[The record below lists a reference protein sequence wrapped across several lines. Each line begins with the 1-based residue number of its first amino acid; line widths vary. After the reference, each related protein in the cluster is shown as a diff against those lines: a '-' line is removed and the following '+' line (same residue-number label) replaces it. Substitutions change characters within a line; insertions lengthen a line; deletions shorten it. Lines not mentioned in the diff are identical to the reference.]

1 MQAANKRAAII
12 IGLVLFFSYA
22 YFYQAGGWNQNSR
35 FALVRAIIERH
46 TLQID
51 AYQLHT
57 GDRALFEGHYYTDKA
72 PGASLIALVPVAAA
86 RGIDRLVGV
95 DPEDFPG
102 LAWTSYVA
110 SIATSAVFTVV
121 AALAVFWL
129 CLEWGYSRAAAIF
142 AALAYG
148 LATPAWAFATLFME
162 HGLTAGCLMLA
173 FLFAQRRHASP
184 RDERLVGIWT
194 GLAVVCELQSSIP
207 AAFIVALALANT
219 RSDHRE
225 RLPGAVL
232 RIVSAGFVV
241 GLVFFAYNTL
251 AFGSPFHVGY
261 SSEEGFEHLKSGFFG
276 ITMPSLWR
284 LGAILVG
291 RYRGIVP
298 LAPVIAAMPIG
309 LILLWRLP
317 SRRRAVVTV
326 IAIAAFYFLLN
337 ASYYYWEGG
346 WSYAPRQVT
355 PALPFLALGL
365 APLWDTWGRAGRAA
379 LSALAIVGVAF
390 ALIAVSTTPQPPSNL
405 RWPLAD
411 LLWPAFR
418 DGDLSINTQ
427 TFVHNSLNGE
437 LRNNPSHHAAWNLG
451 QLAGLKGHASLVPLG
466 VVWVVGGVA
475 LLL

>member
-1 MQAANKRAAII
+1 MQPANKRTAII
-12 IGLVLFFSYA
+12 IGAALFFTYA

-35 FALVRAIIERH
+35 FALIRAIIERH
-46 TLQID
+46 TLKID

-57 GDRALFEGHYYTDKA
+57 GDRAFFEGHYYTDKA
-72 PGASLIALVPVAAA
+72 PGASLIALGPVAAA

-95 DPEDFPG
+95 DPEGFPG

-110 SIATSAVFTVV
+110 SVVTSAVFTAI
-121 AALAVFWL
+121 AALVVFFL
-129 CLEWGYSRAAAIF
+129 CLEWGYSRPAATF

-173 FLFAQRRHASP
+173 FAFAERRRASP
-184 RDERLVGIWT
+184 RDEWLVGAWT

-219 RSDHRE
+219 RSDDRT
-225 RLPGAVL
+225 RLPAAAL

-261 SSEEGFEHLKSGFFG
+261 ASEEGFEHLRSGFFG
-276 ITMPSLWR
+276 ITTPSLLR
-284 LGAILVG
+284 LAEILSG
-291 RYRGIVP
+291 RYRGLVP
-298 LAPVIAAMPIG
+298 LAPVIAAMPLG
-309 LILLWRLP
+309 VILLWQVPARRL
-317 SRRRAVVTV
+317 AVLTIV
-326 IAIAAFYFLLN
+326 AIATFYFLLN

-355 PALPFLALGL
+355 PALPFLTLGL
-365 APLWDTWGRAGRAA
+365 APLWDAWKRAGRAVLLA
-379 LSALAIVGVAF
+379 LTIVGVGF
-390 ALIAVSTTPQPPSNL
+390 ALVAVSTTPQPPSNL
-405 RWPLAD
+405 RWPMVD

-427 TFVHNSLNGE
+427 TFVHNGLNGE
-437 LRNNPSHHAAWNLG
+437 LRNNPSQHAAWNLG
-451 QLAGLKGHASLVPLG
+451 QLAGLNGHASLIPLG
-466 VVWVVGGVA
+466 VVWGVA
-475 LLL
+475 GAVLLL